1 MSIRR
6 PITSE
11 DLASLRNAQEGV
23 DIVSRLLEATM
34 QRYQARLISELDDIR
49 AVLAESEQ
57 SAMSAARRRRLG
69 HILELLSHVEFN
81 PEKGRRKDVKKID
94 ELIGELQDV
103 LGQW

>member
-11 DLASLRNAQEGV
+11 DLASLRAAQEGV
-23 DIVSRLLEATM
+23 DVVAKLLEETM
-34 QRYQARLISELDDIR
+34 QRYLARLNAELNDIR
-49 AVLAESEQ
+49 ATLTEAEQ

-69 HILELLSHVEFN
+69 QILESLSHVEFN